1 MKVLVAVASKHGAT
15 AGMATAIGDQLV
27 ARGCDVEVTED
38 PEEVRD
44 LDGYDAV
51 ILGSAVYAG
60 RWMASAR
67 EFASRLREELER
79 RPVWLFSSGPVGD
92 PPKPEE
98 DPADAPELVALTGAR
113 GHRTFAGALDRS
125 QLNLGERAIVA
136 ALRVPNRDD
145 RDWAAITA
153 WADAIA
159 SELGHP

>member
-27 ARGCDVEVTED
+27 ARGLTVEVTED
-38 PEEVRD
+38 PEGVRD

-51 ILGSAVYAG
+51 VLGSAVYAG
-60 RWMASAR
+60 RWLAPAR
-67 EFASRLREELER
+67 EFGSRLREELER

-98 DPADAPELVALTGAR
+98 DPADTAELLAVTGAR
-113 GHRTFAGALDRS
+113 EHRTFAGAVDRS
-125 QLNLGERAIVA
+125 RLNLGERAIVA

-145 RDWAAITA
+145 RDWGAITA
-153 WADAIA
+153 WADTIA
-159 SELGHP
+159 TELGRT